1 MTKVLTTRSCA
12 DREQDEVAAA
22 ILQQRGDH
30 AVNKAQAQ
38 ATAHKWIEAFNNHD
52 LETILSHYAESVELT
67 SLLVTKVLGDPAGTV
82 RGKQALRA
90 YFARALAAAP
100 DLKFEL
106 LDVFAG
112 VNSVAVYLRSNVR
125 GLQLEVMELDT
136 DGRIARVLVHH
147 RDP

>member
-1 MTKVLTTRSCA
+1 M
-12 DREQDEVAAA
+12 
-22 ILQQRGDH
+22 
-30 AVNKAQAQ
+30 NKAQAQ
-38 ATAHKWIEAFNNHD
+38 TAANKWIAAFNNHD

-82 RGKQALRA
+82 RGKHALRV
-90 YFARALAAAP
+90 YFAKALAAAP
-100 DLKFEL
+100 DLQFEL

>member
-1 MTKVLTTRSCA
+1 M
-12 DREQDEVAAA
+12 
-22 ILQQRGDH
+22 
-30 AVNKAQAQ
+30 NKAQAQ
-38 ATAHKWIEAFNNHD
+38 TAAHEWIEAFNNHD

-90 YFARALAAAP
+90 YFAKALAAAP

-106 LDVFAG
+106 LDVFTG
-112 VNSVAVYLRSNVR
+112 VNSVAVYLRSSVR

>member
-1 MTKVLTTRSCA
+1 MT
-12 DREQDEVAAA
+12 
-22 ILQQRGDH
+22 
-30 AVNKAQAQ
+30 KAQAQ
-38 ATAHKWIEAFNNHD
+38 AVAQEWIEAFNAHD
-52 LETILSHYAESVELT
+52 LERILSHYADSVELK
-67 SLLVTKVLGDPAGTV
+67 SLLVTKLRGDPAGTV
-82 RGKQALRA
+82 RGKPALRS
-90 YFARALAAAP
+90 YFAKGLAAMP

-112 VNSVAVYLRSNVR
+112 GSSVAVYLRSSVR

>member
-1 MTKVLTTRSCA
+1 MTKVLTRRSRTAPLRPGAGRGRCGHP
-12 DREQDEVAAA
+12 
-22 ILQQRGDH
+22 QQRGDH
-30 AVNKAQAQ
+30 VVNKAQAQ
-38 ATAHKWIEAFNNHD
+38 TAAHKWIAAFNNHD
-52 LETILSHYAESVELT
+52 
-67 SLLVTKVLGDPAGTV
+67 LVTKVLGDPAGTV
-82 RGKQALRA
+82 RGKQAVRA
-90 YFARALAAAP
+90 YFAKALAAAP

-106 LDVFAG
+106 LDVFPG